1 MSEFSVRRP
10 VTILMISLGLI
21 VLGLISADRIQLR
34 LLPPISTP
42 EFSIM
47 TKYKGATPKEVE
59 NKITTPIEKAVST
72 EAGLYRMES
81 FSESGR
87 SEIRL
92 KFSSDINILET
103 ISNIRDKIES
113 VGLDES
119 ISRPKILRFNPNA
132 MPVLRASFTS
142 DENSGLDPFQLA
154 EFIQDNLLKKIETID
169 GVALATLMGVPKKEI
184 FVELDPLKSK
194 AFGIGVTSI
203 PGRIRQT
210 NKEMPGGSI
219 QEGGKSASIRLGQK
233 LGSLEDLGGVVVKK
247 NQTQNINLSDVANI
261 QLRSLKPKIRTHLD
275 GRQSFIVEVKKESE
289 ANTVIVVQ
297 KVRKLIEKFLSENE
311 EVRGVILIDQGKEIK
326 SSIDNVIGAVVNGG
340 ILAAF
345 VILIFL
351 QSLGPTTIVAL
362 SIPMSLMIT
371 LVLMYFT
378 GVSFNLMSLGGL
390 ALGVGMLVD
399 NSIVVLENIS
409 RFKAQMDD
417 HKEAVIW
424 GTKKVASAITSST
437 LTTVAVFGPLVF
449 VEGMIGQLFRDIS
462 LTVVYSLT
470 SSLFVALVLIPCLS
484 SLEFGKER
492 EKKELGLELILA
504 PFFDNYRG
512 QMERSI
518 FLMPFFLIKNIFVS
532 LQVTFILCMH
542 FITSL
547 VGWILTSLFKLFLF
561 LFELIFRP
569 VMNIVGR
576 GQDSLRVR
584 YGKSLESQLRNKVK
598 VLFVVFIIFGSSIY
612 YLGQKGA
619 ELFPSEGADRI
630 TYKLEFPS
638 GQLLDETEGIIS
650 KVEKKLLRLDGIKNV
665 ISMTGVEGPQY
676 SSLMMTFEDDLKL
689 EEYSPL
695 EARIFKT
702 LRKIPEVKLTKMVE
716 SMISASKPIEIEIF
730 SNDLEKLAEL
740 GSQST
745 KALKEMEGLK
755 DVESSLKGNISEISV
770 NFDQS
775 KLDRFG
781 VDMGSYTKDLGLL
794 IKGKS
799 AGFIPIKGTQI
810 PIKVGTDTSYFD
822 NLEKIKFFS
831 VPMDQKPISLNQV
844 SQIERNNILGL
855 IKHINRKR
863 AVTVSSDLDGIDLRT
878 ASVRIKEK
886 LATLFAGKDIK
897 WAIAGQDVER
907 QKSEKSL
914 LFAIG
919 LSIFL
924 IYILLASQFESFAQP
939 AIILFAVPLCV
950 VGVAGIL
957 GILDM
962 SVSALVFIGFV
973 ILAGISVNTS
983 IVLVDTMNERI
994 MSGMDR
1000 FDAIVESSKNR
1011 LKPILMTTAS
1021 TIIGLL
1027 PMAISVG
1034 KGAGMRKP
1042 LAITVIGGLIS
1053 STILTLIVVPLVY
1066 DLISRKKKI
1075 EE

>member
-10 VTILMISLGLI
+10 VTILMMSLGLV

-42 EFSIM
+42 EFSIV
-47 TKYKGATPKEVE
+47 TEYKGATPKEVE
-59 NKITTPIEKAVST
+59 KTVTTPIEKAIST
-72 EAGLYRMES
+72 EAGLYRVES
-81 FSESGR
+81 YSESGR
-87 SEIRL
+87 SDIRL
-92 KFSSDINILET
+92 KFSSDIDILET
-103 ISNIRDKIES
+103 ISNIRDKIEG
-113 VGLDES
+113 VGLDET

-142 DENSGLDPFQLA
+142 DPKSGLSAFQLA

-184 FVELDPLKSK
+184 FVEVDPMKTK
-194 AFGIGVTSI
+194 AFGIGLTGI
-203 PGRIRQT
+203 PGTIKQK
-210 NKEMPGGSI
+210 NKELPGGSI
-219 QEGGKSASIRLGQK
+219 KEGGKSASVRLGQK
-233 LGSLEDLGGVVVKK
+233 LGSLEDLK
-247 NQTQNINLSDVANI
+247 NVIVQKTENQNIYLKDIAKV
-261 QLRSLKPKIRTHLD
+261 QLNSLKAKVRTHLD

-289 ANTVIVVQ
+289 ANTVVVVA
-297 KVRKLIEKFLSENE
+297 KVRELIYKFLKENK
-311 EVRGVILIDQGKEIK
+311 EVQGVILIDQGKEIK
-326 SSIDNVIGAVVNGG
+326 TSIDNVIGAVVNGG

-417 HKEAVIW
+417 PKEAVIW
-424 GTKKVASAITSST
+424 GTKKVASAITAST

-484 SLEFGKER
+484 SIEFSKSD
-492 EKKELGLELILA
+492 EKKELGLDLILA
-504 PFFDNYRG
+504 PFIDTYKG
-512 QMERSI
+512 QIGRSI

-532 LQVTFILCMH
+532 IQIAFVLTMH
-542 FITSL
+542 FMTSL
-547 VGWILTSLFKLFLF
+547 IGWTLTTLFKIFIWG
-561 LFELIFRP
+561 FELIFRP
-569 VMNIVGR
+569 VMNTVGK
-576 GQDSLRVR
+576 GQETLKQR
-584 YGKSLESQLRNKVK
+584 YGKILEKRLKNKGVT
-598 VLFVVFIIFGSSIY
+598 LFIVVIIFGSSIY

-619 ELFPSEGADRI
+619 ELFPSEGSDRI
-630 TYKLEFPS
+630 SYGLEFPS
-638 GQLLDETEGIIS
+638 GQLLDETENIMS
-650 KVEKKLLRLDGIKNV
+650 RAEKEILKLKGIKNV
-665 ISMTGVEGPQY
+665 ISMTGLEGPQY
-676 SSLMMTFEDDLKL
+676 SNLMITFKDMKPEEFALL
-689 EEYSPL
+689 EPK
-695 EARIFKT
+695 IFET
-702 LRKIPEVKLTKMVE
+702 LSKIPEVKLTKMVE
-716 SMISASKPIEIEIF
+716 SMISSSKPIEIEIF
-730 SNDLEKLAEL
+730 SDKLEEL
-740 GSQST
+740 SQYGQET
-745 KALKEMEGLK
+745 IKALREMKGLK
-755 DVESSLKGNISEISV
+755 DVESSLKGSISEINVS
-770 NFDQS
+770 FDQG

-781 VDMGSYTKDLGLL
+781 MDMGSYTKDLGLL
-794 IKGKS
+794 IKGQL
-799 AGFIPIKGTQI
+799 AGFIPIEGTQI
-810 PIKVGTDTSYFD
+810 PIKVQANKNYF
-822 NLEKIKFFS
+822 NNMEKIKFFS
-831 VPMDQKPISLNQV
+831 VPKGEKPVSLMQV
-844 SQIERNNILGL
+844 SKIERNNILGL
-855 IKHINRKR
+855 IKHVDRKR
-863 AVTVSSDLDGIDLRT
+863 VVTVSSDLDGIDLRT
-878 ASVRIKEK
+878 ASDLIKVR
-886 LATLFAGKDIK
+886 LGKMFKGKNLK

-939 AIILFAVPLCV
+939 VIILFAVPLCV

-957 GILDM
+957 GVLDM

-1027 PMAISVG
+1027 PMAISIG
-1034 KGAGMRKP
+1034 KGAGMRRP

-1053 STILTLIVVPLVY
+1053 STILTLIVVPLIY

-1075 EE
+1075 AQ